1 MNWMIFAFHSFGML
15 WVRYLSCY
23 SREIGVPFL
32 NIPVT
37 PISRELVYILAYKGF
52 KNKSPRN
59 TNTPKHPPLNP
70 PFF

>member
-1 MNWMIFAFHSFGML
+1 MNWMIFAFFWYALGSVSLLLFTRD
-15 WVRYLSCY
+15 WS
-23 SREIGVPFL
+23 I

-37 PISRELVYILAYKGF
+37 PISRESNRILAYKGF

>member
-1 MNWMIFAFHSFGML
+1 MNWMIFAFGFGISP
-15 WVRYLSCY
+15 VY
-23 SREIGVPFL
+23 SREIGVPLL

-37 PISRELVYILAYKGF
+37 PISRELVRILAYKGF